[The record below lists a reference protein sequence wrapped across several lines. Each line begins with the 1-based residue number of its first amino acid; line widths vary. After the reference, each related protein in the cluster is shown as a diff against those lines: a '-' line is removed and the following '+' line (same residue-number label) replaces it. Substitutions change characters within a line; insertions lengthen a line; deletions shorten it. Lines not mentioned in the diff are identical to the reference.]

1 MKSEEKQESAKRAG
15 GKVAV
20 VVVAVILFMALLSV
34 GMVLRPVRGV
44 SVDKVATVRL
54 KAAE

>member
-1 MKSEEKQESAKRAG
+1 MKSEEKQEGAKRAG

-34 GMVLRPVRGV
+34 VMVLRPVRGV
-44 SVDKVATVRL
+44 SVDKVVTVRL
-54 KAAE
+54 KVAE